1 MVVVVVV
8 VVLNWVFVA
17 LFCKRFDFSG
27 VIKKDCIFPSAY
39 RGRTHI
45 HLLIYIYIY
54 IYISYVSRER
64 EREREKQSGQRGERE
79 RNTVG
84 QIGLGTTSIL
94 ISNMVLFYFD
104 LNKER
109 ENYK

>member
-1 MVVVVVV
+1 MVVVVV

-45 HLLIYIYIY
+45 HLLIYIYIFLMFLE
-54 IYISYVSRER
+54 RER
-64 EREREKQSGQRGERE
+64 ERERETIRSKGRERE
-79 RNTVG
+79 KHGWTNWTR
-84 QIGLGTTSIL
+84 
-94 ISNMVLFYFD
+94 Y
-104 LNKER
+104 
-109 ENYK
+109 Y

>member
-1 MVVVVVV
+1 MVVVVV

-17 LFCKRFDFSG
+17 LFCKRFDFSE
-27 VIKKDCIFPSAY
+27 VIKKDCISPSAY

-64 EREREKQSGQRGERE
+64 ERERERETIRSKGRE
-79 RNTVG
+79 RDTVG
-84 QIGLGTTSIL
+84 QLDW
-94 ISNMVLFYFD
+94 VLVF
-104 LNKER
+104 
-109 ENYK
+109 